1 MRRIAVF
8 IGTRPEAIK
17 MAPVIAAL
25 ERSKVFEPVVV
36 NTGQHREL
44 IEQVIDLFEIEIDRD
59 LAVMEPNQSLA
70 PLLARLLTRIDIALS
85 ELRPDMVLAQGDTS
99 TVLATALAA
108 FYRHIP
114 FGHVEAGLRTGNL
127 RSPFPEEGNR
137 VLTSPLASLH
147 FAPTRAAAENLR
159 HEGIADTQ
167 IIVTGNT
174 VIDALFMEL
183 QRQRQSNVQSAISTR
198 MSERI
203 GADFSERPFVLVT
216 GHRRENFGSGFD
228 QICDA
233 LATLAERHKDHL
245 FVYPVH
251 LNPNVQTVVNG
262 RLGSIENIRLIEP
275 QPYAEFVA
283 LLASCRLAL
292 TDSGGVQEEA
302 PSLGKPVLVMRD
314 TTERPEG
321 VAAGTAKL
329 VGADASAIVA
339 ETSRLLTDD
348 NAYRQMSEAAS
359 PYGDGHATQRILA
372 AIEHFFAP
380 GEIGAGLEVRITP
393 DSVTY
398 TRFN

>member
-1 MRRIAVF
+1 
-8 IGTRPEAIK
+8 
-17 MAPVIAAL
+17 
-25 ERSKVFEPVVV
+25 
-36 NTGQHREL
+36 
-44 IEQVIDLFEIEIDRD
+44 
-59 LAVMEPNQSLA
+59 MEPNQSLA

-85 ELRPDMVLAQGDTS
+85 ELRPDIVLAQGDTS

-108 FYRHIP
+108 FFRQIP

-137 VLTSPLASLH
+137 VLTSPLAALH
-147 FAPTRAAAENLR
+147 FAPTKAAAENLR

-167 IIVTGNT
+167 IIITGNT

-183 QRQRQSNVQSAISTR
+183 QRQRQSNVQSAITTR
-198 MSERI
+198 MCEQI
-203 GADFSERPFVLVT
+203 GADFGERPFVLVT

-321 VAAGTAKL
+321 IAAGTAKL
-329 VGADASAIVA
+329 VGADAAAIVA
-339 ETSRLLTDD
+339 ETSRLLSDD

-380 GEIGAGLEVRITP
+380 CQMGAGLEIRVTP